1 MEMNIK
7 KVGLL
12 LSPFILIVVLLAGIT
27 VQAMNNNTNLFYGFN
42 NLLEEHQDTEDKL
55 NQVLDAYEGL
65 ASQYND
71 LVEKYN
77 GVVDAY
83 NSLVEEA
90 TSSGSQV
97 GLQTE
102 IHSRVRMWKNG
113 VLIFDEYNAGVVT
126 DIGDNQT
133 LAWIFGDSNY
143 NVTAY
148 MMNVTYISIGDQG
161 TLNTASTVLPG
172 EWNRTTATLEDQS
185 QSWLNLTCTF
195 YPDAGPHTA
204 DCIGLNWISTNASN
218 NNLYAYDTFT
228 EVTGIDDTFE
238 IGIEF
243 KVTVAH
249 T

>member
-1 MEMNIK
+1 MEITVK
-7 KVGLL
+7 KFGLL
-12 LSPFILIVVLLAGIT
+12 LSPFILIVVLLCGIT
-27 VQAMNNNTNLFYGFN
+27 VQSMNNNTTLFRGFN
-42 NLLEEHQDTEDKL
+42 NLLLEHQGTEDKL

-65 ASQYND
+65 TEQYND

-77 GVVDAY
+77 VVVDAY
-83 NSLVEEA
+83 NSLAEKPA
-90 TSSGSQV
+90 SGSQV

-133 LAWIFGDSNY
+133 LAWIFGDTNY

-148 MMNVTYISIGDQG
+148 MMNVTYISIGNQG
-161 TLNTASTVLPG
+161 SVSSAITILPG
-172 EWNRTTATLEDQS
+172 EWNRTLATLEDQS

-204 DCIGLNWISTNASN
+204 DCIGLNWISTNASD

-249 T
+249 A